1 MMMSNA
7 DAELAVRR
15 ELEKLQ
21 LKKPMTPAEV
31 FVFSQDMYL
40 KLEFRSKGDRLSD
53 VRYGLSVGS
62 QRDFRTH
69 LTSDL

>member
-53 VRYGLSVGS
+53 VRICTERWLSTRFPHAS
-62 QRDFRTH
+62 Y
-69 LTSDL
+69 

>member
-21 LKKPMTPAEV
+21 LKKPMTPAEF

-53 VRYGLSVGS
+53 VRIWTERWLSTRFPHAS
-62 QRDFRTH
+62 YQ
-69 LTSDL
+69 

>member
-53 VRYGLSVGS
+53 VRIWTERWLSTRFPHAS
-62 QRDFRTH
+62 Y
-69 LTSDL
+69 